1 MQPAY
6 LFNHYNGQYSIGELV
21 DFDAQ
26 VGGVKKTRNG
36 WYKSIFNSS
45 ISSSSSANI

>member
-6 LFNHYNGQYSIGELV
+6 LFYHYNGQYSIGELV

-26 VGGVKKTRNG
+26 VGGRGGGGKKNLGNG
-36 WYKSIFNSS
+36 W
-45 ISSSSSANI
+45 

>member
-26 VGGVKKTRNG
+26 VTVGKNQFSTVPFHHPHQQ
-36 WYKSIFNSS
+36 IFEVCHL
-45 ISSSSSANI
+45 